1 MTDFIL
7 YWTYLTLGFILFWG
21 AVISLIALSLWY
33 MGLFIWTKLYFKYF
47 WYNDYKKV
55 SNILKGKN
63 NEKNIG

>member
-7 YWTYLTLGFILFWG
+7 HCIYLIIGWG
-21 AVISLIALSLWY
+21 VIVFLIAISLWY
-33 MGLFIWTKLYFKYF
+33 IGLFIWTKLYFKYF

-63 NEKNIG
+63 NENI